1 MLKLGKL
8 LRTDATAHFERV
20 SPLELADLR
29 GQVRA
34 IGRSQAVIEF
44 ALDGTIQTANDNFL
58 EAVGYSL
65 EEIRGQHHRMFVEP
79 VERES
84 SAYQYFWT
92 QLRQGEYQAGRYRRI
107 AKGGREIWLQAS
119 YNPIFGADGKPFKI
133 VKYCTEV
140 TEQKMRAADFEG
152 QIKAIDKSQA
162 VIEFELNGVIRGA
175 NENFLRTVGYSL
187 DEIRGQHHRLFVE
200 PAFAA
205 SAEYRAFWDKLGR
218 GDYDA
223 GVYRRV
229 GKGGKELWLQASYNP
244 IVDAS
249 GRPVKVVKYAADV
262 TAQRSLTNQLSR
274 IMAEIRT
281 AGAEI
286 QMSAEEISS
295 GNASLSE
302 RVEAQAA
309 SLEETSSSMMRMT
322 ETVRENAENA
332 RQANELALVACD
344 HAERGG
350 KIMHDAVGAMQ
361 VINESSRKIADIIG
375 VIDAIAFQTNL
386 LALNAAV
393 EAARAGEQGRGF
405 AVVASEV
412 RSLAG
417 RSAAAAKEI
426 KELIQDSVTK
436 IGDGSRLVEQSG
448 KSLTDIVASVKKVTD
463 IVGEISAASADQ
475 ASGIEQVGR
484 AVASMDESTQ
494 QNAALV
500 EQAAAASESIVQQ
513 VRDLNSSVIN
523 DADGL
528 SQEATAV
535 STAGSARGRGA
546 VERPASANRAAAG
559 AAAAKVK
566 TKTAPILRAASY

>member
-8 LRTDATAHFERV
+8 RRSDPQAALERV
-20 SPLELADLR
+20 TAVELANLR
-29 GQVRA
+29 GQVQA
-34 IGRSQAVIEF
+34 ISRSQAVIEF

-58 EAVGYSL
+58 KAVGYSL
-65 EEIRGQHHRMFVEP
+65 EEIRGQHHRMFVEQ
-79 VERES
+79 VERET
-84 SAYQYFWT
+84 ATYQRFWS
-92 QLRQGEYQAGRYRRI
+92 QLAHGEYQAGQFRRI
-107 AKGGREIWLQAS
+107 AKGGREVWLQAS
-119 YNPIFGADGKPFKI
+119 YNPIFDAGGRPFKV

-140 TEQKMRAADFEG
+140 TEMKTRAADFEG
-152 QIKAIDKSQA
+152 QIKAIDKAQA
-162 VIEFELNGVIRGA
+162 VIEFELNGVIRNA
-175 NENFLRTVGYSL
+175 NENFLRTVGYSI
-187 DEIRGQHHRLFVE
+187 DEIRGRHHRLFVD
-200 PAFAA
+200 AA
-205 SAEYRAFWDKLGR
+205 YAESGEYRAFWEKLGR
-218 GDYDA
+218 GDYDS
-223 GVYRRV
+223 GVYKRV
-229 GKGGKELWLQASYNP
+229 GKGSKEIWLQASYNP
-244 IVDAS
+244 IFDAG
-249 GRPVKVVKYAADV
+249 GRPVKVVKYASDISE
-262 TAQRSLTNQLSR
+262 QKKLTERLSR

-286 QMSAEEISS
+286 QTSAEEISS
-295 GNASLSE
+295 GNASLSA

-309 SLEETSSSMMRMT
+309 SLEQTTASMMRMT
-322 ETVRENAENA
+322 ETVRENADNA
-332 RQANELALVACD
+332 QQANQLALVACE

-436 IGDGSRLVEQSG
+436 IGDGSRLVEESG
-448 KSLTDIVASVKKVTD
+448 KGLTDIVASVKKVTD
-463 IVGEISAASADQ
+463 IVGEISAASAEQ
-475 ASGIEQVGR
+475 ATGIEQVGK

-500 EQAAAASESIVQQ
+500 EQAAAASESIVHQ
-513 VRDLNSSVIN
+513 VRELNASVTGN
-523 DADGL
+523 GDG
-528 SQEATAV
+528 AA
-535 STAGSARGRGA
+535 ST
-546 VERPASANRAAAG
+546 EAG
-559 AAAAKVK
+559 APSRGMSGSSGSRYAPRQGGAARKGV
-566 TKTAPILRAASY
+566 PILRAAG

>member
-8 LRTDATAHFERV
+8 LRTETPVALERV
-20 SPLELADLR
+20 TAVELADLR
-29 GQVRA
+29 GQVKA

-44 ALDGTIQTANDNFL
+44 ALDGTIQTANEHFL
-58 EAVGYSL
+58 KAVGYSL

-79 VERES
+79 GERES
-84 SAYQYFWT
+84 AAYQRFWT
-92 QLRQGEYQAGRYRRI
+92 QLAHGEFQAGQYRRI
-107 AKGGREIWLQAS
+107 AKGGREVWLQAS
-119 YNPIFGADGKPFKI
+119 YNPIFDANGKPFKV

-162 VIEFELNGVIRGA
+162 VIEFELSGVIRNA
-175 NENFLRTVGYSL
+175 NENFLRTVGYSI
-187 DEIRGQHHRLFVE
+187 DEIRGRHHRMFV
-200 PAFAA
+200 AA
-205 SAEYRAFWDKLGR
+205 GYAESAEYRAFWEKLGH

-223 GVYRRV
+223 GVYKRV
-229 GKGGKELWLQASYNP
+229 GKGGREIWLQASYNP

-249 GRPVKVVKYAADV
+249 GRPVKVVKYASDV
-262 TAQRSLTNQLSR
+262 TVQRNLTERLSR
-274 IMAEIRT
+274 VMTDIRT

-286 QMSAEEISS
+286 QLSAEEISS
-295 GNASLSE
+295 GNASLSA

-309 SLEETSSSMMRMT
+309 SLEETTSSMMRMT

-332 RQANELALVACD
+332 RQANQLALAACE

-426 KELIQDSVTK
+426 KELIQDSVAK

-448 KSLTDIVASVKKVTD
+448 KGLVEIVASVKKVTD

-475 ASGIEQVGR
+475 AAGIEQVGK

-513 VRDLNSSVIN
+513 VRDLNSSVN
-523 DADGL
+523 DDGED
-528 SQEATAV
+528 SESASV
-535 STAGSARGRGA
+535 SGSSHAPLGRPAAGRGGRA
-546 VERPASANRAAAG
+546 VQGKSNGAG
-559 AAAAKVK
+559 KAL
-566 TKTAPILRAASY
+566 PILRAASY

>member
-8 LRTDATAHFERV
+8 RKTDPQATLERV
-20 SPLELADLR
+20 PALELANLR
-29 GQVRA
+29 GQVQA
-34 IGRSQAVIEF
+34 ISRSQAVIEF
-44 ALDGTIQTANDNFL
+44 ALDGTILTANDNFL
-58 EAVGYSL
+58 KAVGYSL
-65 EEIRGQHHRMFVEP
+65 EEIRGQHHRLFVEP
-79 VERES
+79 VERETA
-84 SAYQYFWT
+84 AYQRFWT
-92 QLRQGEYQAGRYRRI
+92 QLAHGEYQSGQFRRI
-107 AKGGREIWLQAS
+107 AKGGREVWLQAS
-119 YNPIFGADGKPFKI
+119 YNPVFDAGGKPLKV

-162 VIEFELNGVIRGA
+162 VIEFELNGVIRNA
-175 NENFLRTVGYSL
+175 NENFLRTVGYSI
-187 DEIRGQHHRLFVE
+187 DEIRGRHHRIFVD
-200 PAFAA
+200 AA
-205 SAEYRAFWDKLGR
+205 YGESAEYRLFWEKLGR

-223 GVYRRV
+223 GVYQRV
-229 GKGGKELWLQASYNP
+229 GKGHREIWLHASYNP
-244 IVDAS
+244 IFDAS
-249 GRPVKVVKYAADV
+249 GRPVKVVKYASDISE
-262 TAQRSLTNQLSR
+262 QKKLNERLSR
-274 IMAEIRT
+274 IMGEIRT

-286 QMSAEEISS
+286 QTSAEEISS
-295 GNASLSE
+295 GNASLSA

-309 SLEETSSSMMRMT
+309 SLEETTASMMRMT

-332 RQANELALVACD
+332 QQANQLALVACE

-448 KSLTDIVASVKKVTD
+448 KGLIDIVASVKKVTD
-463 IVGEISAASADQ
+463 IVGEISAASAEQ
-475 ASGIEQVGR
+475 ASGIEQVGK
-484 AVASMDESTQ
+484 AVASMDEGTQ

-513 VRDLNSSVIN
+513 VRELNACVTDEG
-523 DADGL
+523 DASG
-528 SQEATAV
+528 STEAVAP
-535 STAGSARGRGA
+535 ARGMAGPSGGRYATRQGA
-546 VERPASANRAAAG
+546 GKGMPIMRAAG
-559 AAAAKVK
+559 
-566 TKTAPILRAASY
+566 

>member
-1 MLKLGKL
+1 MRKLGNL
-8 LRTDATAHFERV
+8 FGSDASESLERIPSV
-20 SPLELADLR
+20 ELADLR

-34 IGRSQAVIEF
+34 ISRSQAVIEF
-44 ALDGTIQTANDNFL
+44 ALDGTILNANENFL
-58 EAVGYSL
+58 KSVGYTL
-65 EEIRGQHHRMFVEP
+65 EEIRGQHHRMFVDP
-79 VERES
+79 QDRDSAAYER
-84 SAYQYFWT
+84 FWK
-92 QLRQGEYQAGRYRRI
+92 QLGMGEYQSGQYRRFG
-107 AKGGREIWLQAS
+107 KNGRVVWLQAS
-119 YNPIFGADGKPFKI
+119 YNPIFDTRGKPFKV
-133 VKYCTEV
+133 VKYCADV
-140 TEQKMRAADFEG
+140 TEQKLRAADFEG
-152 QIKAIDKSQA
+152 QVKAIDKSQA
-162 VIEFELNGVIRGA
+162 VIEFELNGVIRNA
-175 NENFLRTVGYSL
+175 NQNFLRTVGYTM
-187 DEIRGQHHRLFVE
+187 DEVRGQHHRIFVD
-200 PAFAA
+200 PADAE
-205 SAEYRAFWDKLGR
+205 SAEYQSFWQKLGQGR
-218 GDYDA
+218 YDT
-223 GVYRRV
+223 GVYRRFA
-229 GKGGKELWLQASYNP
+229 KGRREIWLQASYNP

-249 GRPVKVVKYAADV
+249 GRPVKVVKFASDI
-262 TAQRSLTNQLSR
+262 TEQKNLTERLSR
-274 IMAEIRT
+274 IMADLRT

-286 QMSAEEISS
+286 QTSAEEISS
-295 GNASLSE
+295 GNSSLSE

-332 RQANELALVACD
+332 RQANDLARIAGE

-426 KELIQDSVTK
+426 KALIQDSVAK
-436 IGDGSRLVEQSG
+436 IADGSRLVEQSG
-448 KSLTDIVASVKKVTD
+448 TSLTDIVASVKKVTD

-475 ASGIEQVGR
+475 ASGIEQVSR
-484 AVASMDESTQ
+484 AVAQMDEGTQ

-513 VRDLNSSVIN
+513 VKELNASVNGGDGNTSSH
-523 DADGL
+523 
-528 SQEATAV
+528 
-535 STAGSARGRGA
+535 
-546 VERPASANRAAAG
+546 ASFVAAARHVVPKG
-559 AAAAKVK
+559 VPRKAAAAESSR
-566 TKTAPILRAASY
+566 LRAAS